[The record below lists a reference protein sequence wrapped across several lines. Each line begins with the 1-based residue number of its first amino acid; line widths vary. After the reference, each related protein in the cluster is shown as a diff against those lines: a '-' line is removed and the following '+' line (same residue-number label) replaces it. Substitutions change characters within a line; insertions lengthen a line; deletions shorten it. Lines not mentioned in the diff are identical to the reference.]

1 MRDTLIIIGSIT
13 YAMKAKKLLSSNL
26 INARVVKAG
35 AGDGRSCVY
44 GIMISPQDLNQTQAL
59 LSSDGIKYSI

>member
-1 MRDTLIIIGSIT
+1 MRDTLITIGSIT

-35 AGDGRSCVY
+35 SGDGRSCIY
-44 GIMISPQDLNQTQAL
+44 GIMISPKDLNAAISL
-59 LSSDGIKYSI
+59 LSSDGINYSV